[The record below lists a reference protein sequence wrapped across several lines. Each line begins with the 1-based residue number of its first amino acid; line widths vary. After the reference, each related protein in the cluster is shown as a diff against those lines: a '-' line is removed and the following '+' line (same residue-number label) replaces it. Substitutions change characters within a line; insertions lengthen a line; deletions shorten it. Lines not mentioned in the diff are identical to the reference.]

1 MSKSSDLSKVAK
13 QYIIDSIDNSG
24 YSDQKLGE
32 QEKIK
37 FLRDT
42 FRIEKQWEIDQI
54 GELKALASHIQGLPS
69 YFNIEYRN
77 HEILKIAVKW
87 GSLPVD
93 ATEQQEQK
101 ILDNWPNF
109 IANKTTQLFRTIKD

>member
-1 MSKSSDLSKVAK
+1 MSKSSELSKVAK
-13 QYIIDSIDNSG
+13 QYIIDSIDNEG

-32 QEKIK
+32 LEKIK

-42 FRIEKQWEIDQI
+42 FHNEKQWEIDRI
-54 GELKALASHIQGLPS
+54 GELKALESHIQGLPS

-77 HEILKIAVKW
+77 YEILKIAVLW
-87 GSLPVD
+87 GSLPSD
-93 ATEQQEQK
+93 ATERQEQK

-109 IANKTTQLFRTIKD
+109 IANKTLQLFRTIKD